1 MIENS
6 KLIKTCS
13 TTRKIVK
20 GLRIFLYVAMALFVV
35 CAVVLFLPAFKE
47 HTETMIVEDT
57 LTGTQIAYTR
67 GEIIAKATWVI
78 SAVAI
83 GSVIMLLCEKIL
95 RTVDTESTPF
105 VAANVKR
112 LKVMSILMACLS
124 VVPSWLSQIISL
136 ILGDRSLMLNVELS
150 MIMIALIIWC
160 LALIFEYGVSL
171 QQREDETL

>member
-1 MIENS
+1 MNTT
-6 KLIKTCS
+6 KLVKTCN

-20 GLRIFLYVAMALFVV
+20 VLRIFLYAAIALFIV
-35 CAVVLFLPAFKE
+35 CSFLMYLPAFAD
-47 HTETMIVEDT
+47 HTATVLVEDT
-57 LTGTQIAYTR
+57 VTGTEMAYTR
-67 GEIIAKATWVI
+67 NEVITKGAWAI

-83 GSVIMLLCEKIL
+83 GSVIMLLCEKVL
-95 RTVDTESTPF
+95 GTVNTESTPF

-124 VVPSWLSQIISL
+124 VVPSWISQIVSFV
-136 ILGDRSLMLNVELS
+136 LGGRNLLMSVELS
-150 MIMIALIIWC
+150 MILIALVIWC